1 MASPFGDIGP
11 CDAVFNSISLG
22 ELHGVT
28 VNYSEQTADHMTAAY
43 GSSAKDKVYVG
54 SECSV
59 ECLMTES
66 TIAQLNYCI
75 GNGTVTAN
83 ELMVGSPVGTGLRS
97 SAAQLVLKPY
107 IDGAVTATESK
118 WITFFVAA
126 PLVEWSFQ
134 FNADGDR
141 EYKCVFHCFRASAT
155 VSGETYAVGDMFA
168 IGYGQTS

>member
-11 CDAVFNSISLG
+11 CDAVFNEISLG
-22 ELHGVT
+22 EVHGVT
-28 VNYSEQTADHMTAAY
+28 VNYSEQTADHKTAAY

-59 ECLMTES
+59 ECLLTES
-66 TIAQLNYCI
+66 TIAQLNYCL
-75 GNGTVTAN
+75 GNGSVTAD

-97 SAAQLVLKPY
+97 AAYQLVLKPY
-107 IDGAVTATESK
+107 IDGAVTDDETK

-126 PLVEWSFQ
+126 PLVEWSFG
-134 FNADGDR
+134 FNPDGDR
-141 EYKCVFHCFRASAT
+141 EYKCVFYCFRATS
-155 VSGETYAVGDMFA
+155 VPSGETYAAGDMFA